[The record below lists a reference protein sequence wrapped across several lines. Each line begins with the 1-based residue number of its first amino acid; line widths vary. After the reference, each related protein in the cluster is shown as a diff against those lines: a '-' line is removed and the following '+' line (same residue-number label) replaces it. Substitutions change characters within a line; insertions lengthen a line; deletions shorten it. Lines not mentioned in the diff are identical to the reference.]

1 MLVKMNVKGLTV
13 DPMTNVPIVILSDEE
28 NEKALPIWIGIFE
41 ASAILSQMEKID
53 TVRPMTHDLIKNII
67 SQLGSEVVNITVT
80 DLKDNTYYAV
90 IELLIN
96 DKKLVVDSRP
106 SDAIA
111 IALRVG
117 APILVAE
124 EVIEKANTIDT
135 NREKM
140 ELDKMKEWLEN
151 ANPEDFGEY
160 KM

>member
-13 DPMTNVPIVILSDEE
+13 DPMTNVPIVILGDEK
-28 NEKALPIWIGIFE
+28 NQKALPIWIGIYE
-41 ASAILSQMEKID
+41 ATAILSQIEKVD
-53 TVRPMTHDLIKNII
+53 NPRPMTHDLIKNII
-67 SQLGSEVVNITVT
+67 LQLGSKVVNITVT

-90 IELLIN
+90 IELLLD
-96 DKKLVVDSRP
+96 DKKLVIDSRP

-124 EVIEKANTIDT
+124 EVLEKANTIDT
-135 NREKM
+135 NRENM

-151 ANPEDFGEY
+151 AEPEDFGEY

>member
-28 NEKALPIWIGIFE
+28 NQKALPIWIGIFE
-41 ASAILSQMEKID
+41 ASAILSQLEKIN
-53 TVRPMTHDLIKNII
+53 TARPMTHDLIKNII
-67 SQLGSEVVNITVT
+67 LQLGSKVVNITVT
-80 DLKDNTYYAV
+80 ELKDNTYYAV

-96 DKKLVVDSRP
+96 EKKLMIDSRP

-124 EVIEKANTIDT
+124 EVIDKANSIDL

-140 ELDKMKEWLEN
+140 ELDKMKEWLQN
-151 ANPEDFGEY
+151 ADPEDFGKY

>member
-13 DPMTNVPIVILSDEE
+13 DPMTNVPIVILSDDE
-28 NEKALPIWIGIFE
+28 NQKALPIWIGIFE
-41 ASAILSQMEKID
+41 ASAILSQIENIN
-53 TVRPMTHDLIKNII
+53 TARPMTHDLIKNII
-67 SQLGSEVVNITVT
+67 NQIGSEVVNITVT
-80 DLKDNTYYAV
+80 ELKDNTYYAT
-90 IELLIN
+90 IELMVD
-96 DKKLVVDSRP
+96 DKKLLIDSRP

-117 APILVAE
+117 APILVDE
-124 EVIEKANTIDT
+124 EVIEKANTIDM

-140 ELDKMKEWLEN
+140 ELDKMKEWLQN

>member
-28 NEKALPIWIGIFE
+28 NQKALPIWIGIFE
-41 ASAILSQMEKID
+41 ASAILSQLEKIN
-53 TVRPMTHDLIKNII
+53 TARPMTHDLIKNII
-67 SQLGSEVVNITVT
+67 LQLGSKVVNITVT
-80 DLKDNTYYAV
+80 ELKDNTYYAV

-96 DKKLVVDSRP
+96 EKKLVIDSRP

-124 EVIEKANTIDT
+124 EVIDKANSIDL

-140 ELDKMKEWLEN
+140 ELDKMKEWLQN
-151 ANPEDFGEY
+151 ADPEDFGEY

>member
-28 NEKALPIWIGIFE
+28 NQKALPIWIGIFE
-41 ASAILSQMEKID
+41 ASAILSQLEKIN
-53 TVRPMTHDLIKNII
+53 TARPMTHDLIKNII
-67 SQLGSEVVNITVT
+67 FQLGSKVINITVT
-80 DLKDNTYYAV
+80 ELKDNTYYAV

-96 DKKLVVDSRP
+96 EKKLMIDSRP

-124 EVIEKANTIDT
+124 EVIDKANSIDL

-140 ELDKMKEWLEN
+140 ELDKMKEWLQN
-151 ANPEDFGEY
+151 ADPEDFGKY

>member
-13 DPMTNVPIVILSDEE
+13 DPMTNVPIVILSDDE
-28 NEKALPIWIGIFE
+28 NQKALPIWIGIFE
-41 ASAILSQMEKID
+41 ASAILSQIENIN
-53 TVRPMTHDLIKNII
+53 TARPMTHDLIKNII
-67 SQLGSEVVNITVT
+67 NQIGSEVVNITVT
-80 DLKDNTYYAV
+80 ELKDNTYYAT
-90 IELLIN
+90 IELMVD
-96 DKKLVVDSRP
+96 DKKLLIDSRP

-117 APILVAE
+117 APILVDE
-124 EVIEKANTIDT
+124 EVIEKANSIDM

>member
-1 MLVKMNVKGLTV
+1 MLVKMTVKGLTV

-28 NEKALPIWIGIFE
+28 NQKALPIWIGIFE
-41 ASAILSQMEKID
+41 ASAILSQLEKIN
-53 TVRPMTHDLIKNII
+53 TARPMTHDLIKNII
-67 SQLGSEVVNITVT
+67 LQLGSKVTNITVT
-80 DLKDNTYYAV
+80 ELKDNTYYAV

-96 DKKLVVDSRP
+96 EKKLVIDSRP

-111 IALRVG
+111 LALRVD

-124 EVIEKANTIDT
+124 EVIEKANSIDL

-140 ELDKMKEWLEN
+140 ELDKMKEWLQD
-151 ANPEDFGEY
+151 ADPEDFGEY

>member
-28 NEKALPIWIGIFE
+28 NQKALPIWIGIFE
-41 ASAILSQMEKID
+41 ASAILSQLEKIN
-53 TVRPMTHDLIKNII
+53 TARPMTHDLIKNII
-67 SQLGSEVVNITVT
+67 FQLGSKVVNITVT
-80 DLKDNTYYAV
+80 ELKDNTYYAV

-96 DKKLVVDSRP
+96 EKKLMIDSRP

-124 EVIEKANTIDT
+124 EVIDKANSIDL

-140 ELDKMKEWLEN
+140 ELDKMKEWLQN
-151 ANPEDFGEY
+151 ADPEDFGKY

>member
-28 NEKALPIWIGIFE
+28 NQKALPIWIGIFE
-41 ASAILSQMEKID
+41 ASAILSQIENIN
-53 TVRPMTHDLIKNII
+53 TARPMTHDLIKNII
-67 SQLGSEVVNITVT
+67 NQIGSEVINITVT
-80 DLKDNTYYAV
+80 ELKDNTYYAT
-90 IELLIN
+90 IELMIDN
-96 DKKLVVDSRP
+96 KKLLIDSRP

-117 APILVAE
+117 APILVDE
-124 EVIEKANTIDT
+124 EVIEKANSIDM

-140 ELDKMKEWLEN
+140 EMDKMKEWLAN